1 MKITIIGRK
10 VNLRNNFKELAER
23 KLAKFDRIF
32 DDDAE
37 AVVTVTVERNRQTVE
52 ITIRQRGM
60 ICRAEETALDMNE
73 ALDHVI
79 SALGRQIRRNKTRL
93 EKAKKVDP
101 GLEFADAYYDEPEEE
116 YARFDAARTKAQ
128 EELGALSDAYY
139 DEPEEELQVART
151 KRFAV
156 KVMSPEE
163 AIMQMNMLDH
173 EFFLFR
179 DDESGEINVVYRRKN
194 GDYGLLVPEEK

>member
-32 DDDAE
+32 DEDAE

-60 ICRAEETALDMNE
+60 VFRAEETAMDMNE
-73 ALDHVI
+73 ALDHVV
-79 SALGRQIRRNKTRL
+79 SALGRQMRRNKTRL

-101 GLEFADAYYDEPEEE
+101 GMEFTDAYYDEP
-116 YARFDAARTKAQ
+116 
-128 EELGALSDAYY
+128 
-139 DEPEEELQVART
+139 DEDLQVVRT

-156 KVMSPEE
+156 KVMTPEE
-163 AIMQMNMLDH
+163 AIMQMNMLGH
-173 EFFLFR
+173 EFFMFR
-179 DDESGEINVVYRRKN
+179 DDDSGEINVVYRRKN

>member
-23 KLAKFDRIF
+23 KLAKFNRIF
-32 DDDAE
+32 DEDAE

-60 ICRAEETALDMNE
+60 VFRAEHTGMDMNE
-73 ALDHVI
+73 ALDHVVA
-79 SALGRQIRRNKTRL
+79 ALGRQMRRNKTRL

-101 GLEFADAYYDEPEEE
+101 GIEFTDDYYDEP
-116 YARFDAARTKAQ
+116 D
-128 EELGALSDAYY
+128 
-139 DEPEEELQVART
+139 EELQVVRT

-156 KVMSPEE
+156 KVMTPEE

-173 EFFLFR
+173 EFFMFR
-179 DDESGEINVVYRRKN
+179 DDGTGEINVVYRRKS

>member
-23 KLAKFDRIF
+23 KLAKFNRIF
-32 DDDAE
+32 DEDAE

-60 ICRAEETALDMNE
+60 VFRAEDTAMDMNE
-73 ALDHVI
+73 ALDHVVA
-79 SALGRQIRRNKTRL
+79 ALGRQMRRNKTRL

-101 GLEFADAYYDEPEEE
+101 GIEFTDDYYDEP
-116 YARFDAARTKAQ
+116 D
-128 EELGALSDAYY
+128 
-139 DEPEEELQVART
+139 EELQVVRT

-156 KVMSPEE
+156 KVMTPEE

-173 EFFLFR
+173 EFFMFR
-179 DDESGEINVVYRRKN
+179 DDGTGDINVVYRRKS